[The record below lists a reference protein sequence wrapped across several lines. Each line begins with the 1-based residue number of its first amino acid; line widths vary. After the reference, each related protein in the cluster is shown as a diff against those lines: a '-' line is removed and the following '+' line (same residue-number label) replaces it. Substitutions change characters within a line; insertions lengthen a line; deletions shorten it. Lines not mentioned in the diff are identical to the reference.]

1 MPDNT
6 HVEPNAG
13 ASPEPSTPES
23 TGQRAGGGRLAG
35 EPMAGEPTKPPS
47 NAPVPTTD
55 LHRASPFLFRF
66 RDQVL
71 LAAVSALALVAMLA
85 YWARTSHWG
94 AEPIELERQPER
106 ELEYQI
112 DLNSATWV
120 EWSQLPGIGPQLAH
134 RIVQDREDRG
144 PFRTLDELKRVKG
157 IGPKKI
163 EAVRP
168 FVRQGPAGENK
179 AGELGS

>member
-1 MPDNT
+1 MAD
-6 HVEPNAG
+6 
-13 ASPEPSTPES
+13 SP
-23 TGQRAGGGRLAG
+23 L
-35 EPMAGEPTKPPS
+35 
-47 NAPVPTTD
+47 
-55 LHRASPFLFRF
+55 LYRF

-94 AEPIELERQPER
+94 AEPIELKRQPGR

-134 RIVQDREDRG
+134 RIVQDREAHG
-144 PFRTLDELKRVKG
+144 PFRMLDELRRVKG

-163 EAVRP
+163 EAIRP
-168 FVRQGPAGENK
+168 FVREARAGEDTV
-179 AGELGS
+179 GRYGT